1 MATTPKDALS
11 GGPMAFAAGASAHQ
25 PVEVSRF
32 LAEFGLRNVDDLKAY
47 IRRLETAV
55 NLSAMADSLPP
66 GAGGGVSIVNT
77 AGHILRADGEFAKRR
92 GVAPENLAG
101 RDIRQVLEE
110 MNSGRVGCVPRS
122 GPDGEDR
129 PDDDLVTIH
138 GQSKEI
144 MKAKQLAQRAAATD
158 LTVLLTGESGTG
170 KELFARAIHQM
181 SPRAVRP
188 FVALNCA
195 AIPESLMEAEVFGYA
210 AGAFTGARKGGK
222 PGRFELAHQGTIF
235 LDEVGDLAPALQA
248 KLLRVLQEGEIEK
261 IGATAPVRVDVRV
274 IAATNKNLGTMAE
287 TGRFRKDLY
296 YRLNVLRVHL
306 PTLRDRPQDIPILAA
321 IIIDRY
327 NRRYAGL
334 APKALTPE
342 AMDLLTRYSWP
353 GNIRELQNT
362 LRTVFSTEDAPEIRP
377 EHLPAHLQQLARVP
391 RGVGQKTLDKVVEE
405 VEREMIAEALRA
417 TGGNRAKSARLLGL
431 PRSSF
436 YEKLERYGLGHE
448 PEQEVARGAVGDD

>member
-1 MATTPKDALS
+1 MATTSRDALS
-11 GGPMAFAAGASAHQ
+11 GGPAAFAAGASARQ
-25 PVEVSRF
+25 QAEMARF
-32 LAEFGLRNVDDLKAY
+32 LVEFGLRNVDDLKAY

-66 GAGGGVSIVNT
+66 GAGVGVSIVDT

-92 GVAPENLAG
+92 GVSPENLAG

-110 MNSGRVGCVPRS
+110 INSGQAGCVPRS
-122 GPDGEDR
+122 GPDGEDHS
-129 PDDDLVTIH
+129 DDALVTIH

-170 KELFARAIHQM
+170 KDLFARAIHQM
-181 SPRAVRP
+181 SPRAARP
-188 FVALNCA
+188 FVAVNCA

-210 AGAFTGARKGGK
+210 SGAFTGARKGGK
-222 PGRFELAHQGTIF
+222 PGKFELAHQGTIF

-274 IAATNKNLGTMAE
+274 IAATNKNLAAMAE

-306 PTLRDRPQDIPILAA
+306 PPLRDRPQDTPILAA
-321 IIIDRY
+321 IIMDRY

-334 APKALTPE
+334 TPKALTPE

-362 LRTVFSTEDAPEIRP
+362 LRTVFSMEDAPEIKP
-377 EHLPAHLQQLARVP
+377 EHLPPHIQQLARVP

-417 TGGNRAKSARLLGL
+417 TGGNRAKSSRLLGL

-436 YEKLERYGLGHE
+436 YEKLERYGLGHD
-448 PEQEVARGAVGDD
+448 PEREVATDAVGDD